1 MSEGAAISI
10 KNGHLIVPEEPLV
23 HYIEGDGIGIDITP
37 VMINV
42 VDAAVETAYSD
53 KRKIHW
59 NEVFAGQ
66 KAFDKT
72 GEWLPEETLEAMRTG
87 LVSIKGPLTTPVG
100 GGIRSLNV
108 ALRQNSICLLV
119 YARSDG
125 MKEHLAQS
133 EIQKM

>member
-10 KNGHLIVPEEPLV
+10 KNGNLIVPEEPLI

-59 NEVFAGQ
+59 NEVKYLQA
-66 KAFDKT
+66 KKH
-72 GEWLPEETLEAMRTG
+72 
-87 LVSIKGPLTTPVG
+87 SI
-100 GGIRSLNV
+100 
-108 ALRQNSICLLV
+108 RQENGYPKKLS
-119 YARSDG
+119 
-125 MKEHLAQS
+125 KP
-133 EIQKM
+133 